1 MGEAAQGCDFGG
13 RRIERDEFMRSLA
26 KMVGAFALGLFFA
39 DAAVA
44 DTLELKD
51 GRVLQGR
58 YLGGTQAVV
67 RFEINGDV
75 RTFSVNDVV
84 GVTFTGASG
93 KSSAPAVAPPA
104 DAAPQA
110 APPSAAAPAEAVPP
124 TADAPG
130 SAAPTAPPA
139 ADAPP
144 PVAAPPDTS
153 AASAAPPA
161 DASQPPVTSQ
171 DVPPAPLAAAKP
183 APAAPQSPAAHVA
196 PQALPAQDPAAQYGE
211 VTIPAG
217 QVLLVRMIDGVDSS
231 RNQVGDIFH
240 ASLETDL
247 YVNSTLLAHKGADIY
262 GRLANVQ
269 EAGKLSGSAELQLEL
284 MRIVIDGRDYSLVS
298 SDYSLKGQ
306 GRGADT
312 AKKVS
317 GGAIVGAIIGAIA
330 GGGKGAAIGA
340 GAGSAAGAGV
350 QIFTKGEKVKVP
362 SETLLEFR
370 LQQPA
375 MVTPTER

>member
-1 MGEAAQGCDFGG
+1 
-13 RRIERDEFMRSLA
+13 
-26 KMVGAFALGLFFA
+26 
-39 DAAVA
+39 
-44 DTLELKD
+44 
-51 GRVLQGR
+51 
-58 YLGGTQAVV
+58 
-67 RFEINGDV
+67 
-75 RTFSVNDVV
+75 
-84 GVTFTGASG
+84 
-93 KSSAPAVAPPA
+93 
-104 DAAPQA
+104 
-110 APPSAAAPAEAVPP
+110 
-124 TADAPG
+124 
-130 SAAPTAPPA
+130 
-139 ADAPP
+139 
-144 PVAAPPDTS
+144 
-153 AASAAPPA
+153 
-161 DASQPPVTSQ
+161 
-171 DVPPAPLAAAKP
+171 
-183 APAAPQSPAAHVA
+183 
-196 PQALPAQDPAAQYGE
+196 

-231 RNQVGDIFH
+231 RNQVGDVFH

-247 YVNSTLLAHKGADIY
+247 YVNNTLLAHKGGDIY

-284 MRIVIDGRDYSLVS
+284 MRIVIDGHDYSLVS

-350 QIFTKGEKVKVP
+350 QVFTKGEKVKVP

>member
-1 MGEAAQGCDFGG
+1 MMNG
-13 RRIERDEFMRSLA
+13 RGRVIA
-26 KMVGAFALGLFFA
+26 GVVLGLFFA
-39 DAAVA
+39 GAAVA

-58 YLGGTQAVV
+58 YLGGTQAVL
-67 RFEINGDV
+67 RFEINGEV
-75 RTFSVNDVV
+75 QTFSVNDAVAI
-84 GVTFTGASG
+84 TFTGNSG
-93 KSSAPAVAPPA
+93 KTSAPAVAPPA
-104 DAAPQA
+104 A
-110 APPSAAAPAEAVPP
+110 APPPADPP
-124 TADAPG
+124 
-130 SAAPTAPPA
+130 PPA
-139 ADAPP
+139 AEA
-144 PVAAPPDTS
+144 PDTS
-153 AASAAPPA
+153 ASSGAPA
-161 DASQPPVTSQ
+161 QDASQPPVTSQ
-171 DVPPAPLAAAKP
+171 DVPPPPPPAAKP
-183 APAAPQSPAAHVA
+183 VSVAAQSP
-196 PQALPAQDPAAQYGE
+196 PGQDPAAQYGE

-231 RNQVGDIFH
+231 KNNVGDVFH

-247 YVNSTLLAHKGADIY
+247 YVNNTVLARKGTDVY
-262 GRLANVQ
+262 GRLANVK

-284 MRIVIDGRDYSLVS
+284 MRIVIDSRDYPLVS

-312 AKKVS
+312 AKKVG

-330 GGGKGAAIGA
+330 AGGKGAAIGA

-350 QIFTKGEKVKVP
+350 QVFTKGEKVKVP

-375 MVTPTER
+375 MVTPTQR

>member
-1 MGEAAQGCDFGG
+1 MMNG
-13 RRIERDEFMRSLA
+13 RGRVIA
-26 KMVGAFALGLFFA
+26 GVVLGLFFA
-39 DAAVA
+39 GAAVA

-58 YLGGTQAVV
+58 YLGGTQAVL
-67 RFEINGDV
+67 RFEISGEV
-75 RTFSVNDVV
+75 QTFSVIDAVAI
-84 GVTFTGASG
+84 TFTGNSG
-93 KSSAPAVAPPA
+93 KTSAPAVAPPA
-104 DAAPQA
+104 A
-110 APPSAAAPAEAVPP
+110 
-124 TADAPG
+124 
-130 SAAPTAPPA
+130 
-139 ADAPP
+139 
-144 PVAAPPDTS
+144 
-153 AASAAPPA
+153 AAPPA
-161 DASQPPVTSQ
+161 DPPPPAAEAPDTSASSGAPAQDVSQPPVTSQ
-171 DVPPAPLAAAKP
+171 DVPPPPPPAAKP
-183 APAAPQSPAAHVA
+183 VSVAAQSP
-196 PQALPAQDPAAQYGE
+196 PGQDPAAQYGE

-231 RNQVGDIFH
+231 KNNVGDVFH

-247 YVNSTLLAHKGADIY
+247 YVNNTVLARKGTDVY
-262 GRLANVQ
+262 GRLANVK

-284 MRIVIDGRDYSLVS
+284 MRIVIDSRDYPLVS

-312 AKKVS
+312 AKKVG

-330 GGGKGAAIGA
+330 AGGKGAAIGA

-350 QIFTKGEKVKVP
+350 QVFTKGEKVKVP

-375 MVTPTER
+375 MVTPTQR